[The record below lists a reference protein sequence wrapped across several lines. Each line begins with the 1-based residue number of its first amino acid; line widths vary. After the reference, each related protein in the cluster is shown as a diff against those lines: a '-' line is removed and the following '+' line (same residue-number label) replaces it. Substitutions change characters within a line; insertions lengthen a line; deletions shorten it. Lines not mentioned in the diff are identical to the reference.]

1 MSNDENIPDADET
14 AHYYD
19 IGNEVFAGL
28 WDENF
33 HHGYWDSDED
43 QSTNREA
50 CDKLTDLVIERTGDV
65 SNARVLDVGCA
76 TGLAAFRLAGTSP
89 SVEIVGITNNRTQ
102 VNEANRGAAERGLA
116 DRVTFEYADA
126 LALPYE
132 DGSFDVVWAF
142 ETLPHLDRLAA
153 MTEINRVLKPGGRA
167 VITDMYLN
175 DEPSPADLAM
185 VREHEAMTAASPMV
199 QEHEYREI
207 VAQSGL
213 VLQELK
219 DLSAQTHRTGQ
230 RVLDAVNERYDE
242 LVERYTEGII
252 PMLEMVRAPAGRL
265 PVIGYLIVVARKAD

>member
-1 MSNDENIPDADET
+1 MSNDENIPDADEK

-28 WDENF
+28 WDENI

-213 VLQELK
+213 ELQELK